1 LQLLQ
6 RLRDEAHR
14 FSVAYHHHL
23 RGARLQASALDEI
36 EGVGPA
42 RREALLRLVDPVTL
56 GDFRWVAFARG
67 PLASEAALPCFLRDP
82 EPVEAAPA
90 A

>member
-1 LQLLQ
+1 
-6 RLRDEAHR
+6 
-14 FSVAYHHHL
+14 
-23 RGARLQASALDEI
+23 
-36 EGVGPA
+36 
-42 RREALLRLVDPVTL
+42 LLRLVDPVTL